1 MALNL
6 DRQKILDMARQQ
18 FAKLGLKKA
27 SLTDIA
33 HPLGVGKTAIYHHFP
48 GGKRE
53 LMEKVM
59 HHEEEVILDHMRAA
73 VRKESD
79 PRKQLQAM
87 IISKMTHGQRLK
99 ELLDVPRDVGEE
111 IALIY
116 ADRKLS
122 YNREELTIIR
132 GIIERG
138 VEQGIFRSADS
149 LRLATVLQMISRR
162 IEMTLV
168 FEMSPKVMKQQIK
181 DLFDILLYGIVA
193 MPEKEGVY
201 TRRNMRLP

>member
-1 MALNL
+1 
-6 DRQKILDMARQQ
+6 
-18 FAKLGLKKA
+18 
-27 SLTDIA
+27 
-33 HPLGVGKTAIYHHFP
+33 
-48 GGKRE
+48 
-53 LMEKVM
+53 M

-149 LRLATVLQMISRR
+149 LRLASVLQMISRR

-201 TRRNMRLP
+201 TRRNLRLP